1 MLMILIL
8 HDNNSDRIIVML
20 GVIFPIM
27 IIMIVVMIANVV
39 TT

>member
-8 HDNNSDRIIVML
+8 HDNNRDRIIVML
-20 GVIFPIM
+20 VMIFPIM

>member
-8 HDNNSDRIIVML
+8 HDNNRDRIIVML
-20 GVIFPIM
+20 VMIFPIM
-27 IIMIVVMIANVV
+27 IIMIVAIIANVV

>member
-8 HDNNSDRIIVML
+8 HDNNRDRIIVML
-20 GVIFPIM
+20 VMIFPIM
-27 IIMIVVMIANVV
+27 IIMIVAMIANVV

>member
-8 HDNNSDRIIVML
+8 HDNNRDRIIVML
-20 GVIFPIM
+20 GMIFPIM
-27 IIMIVVMIANVV
+27 IIMIVVMIANV

>member
-8 HDNNSDRIIVML
+8 HDNNRDRIIVML
-20 GVIFPIM
+20 GMIFPVM
-27 IIMIVVMIANVV
+27 IIMIVVMIANAV